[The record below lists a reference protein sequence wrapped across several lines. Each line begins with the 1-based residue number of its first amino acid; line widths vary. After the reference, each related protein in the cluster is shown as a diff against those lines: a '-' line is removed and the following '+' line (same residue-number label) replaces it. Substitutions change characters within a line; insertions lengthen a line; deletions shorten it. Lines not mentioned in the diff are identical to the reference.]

1 MLIYGKNVAKEIA
14 LNQIEKVYLSDTFK
28 DQDILKKLKPKNIIR
43 RSNNDLDKMV
53 KANHQGIILQVKD
66 FYYSSLEDLL
76 ASDNPFLIMLDH
88 LEDPHNFGAII
99 RSAEAAG
106 VDGIIIAKNRSVN
119 VNETVMKTSAGAL
132 NNIKV
137 AMVTNLVST
146 IKTLKEE
153 NFTVI
158 GTDME
163 GTDYKKLDYK
173 NKTCLVIGNEGK
185 GMSRLVKENLD
196 DIATIKMKGS
206 INSLNASVAAAIILF
221 EASYQRK

>member
-1 MLIYGKNVAKEIA
+1 MLIYGKNVAKEID
-14 LNQIEKVYLSDTFK
+14 LDQIEKVYLSDTFK
-28 DQDILKKLKPKNIIR
+28 DQDILKKLKQKNIIR
-43 RSNNDLDKMV
+43 RSNNDLDKMI

-76 ASDNPFLIMLDH
+76 TKDNSFLVMLDH

-173 NKTCLVIGNEGK
+173 NKTCLVIGNEAK
-185 GMSRLVKENLD
+185 GMSRLVRENLD
-196 DIATIKMKGS
+196 LVATIKMKGS